1 MSDFFNLK
9 IYTPEEILF
18 DGTVEYLSA
27 TNSSGEFGILP
38 GHTLFSSDITAGD
51 FKIKSKDGTEK
62 KFNNGTGAISVKSDQ
77 VTLTLESG
85 NLIP

>member
-51 FKIKSKDGTEK
+51 HIAQKNEESNNLK
-62 KFNNGTGAISVKSDQ
+62 K
-77 VTLTLESG
+77 
-85 NLIP
+85 